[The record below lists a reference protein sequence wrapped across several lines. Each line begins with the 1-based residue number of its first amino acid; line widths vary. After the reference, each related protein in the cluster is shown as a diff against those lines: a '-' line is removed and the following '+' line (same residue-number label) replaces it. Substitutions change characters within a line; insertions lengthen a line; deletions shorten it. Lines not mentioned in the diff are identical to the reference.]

1 MQHGSG
7 HAAWTLVLGYTHE
20 KVSYLLQFL
29 FVLFRHNISAKF
41 HHNETNHKS
50 GEKEMIKNSILVKP

>member
-20 KVSYLLQFL
+20 KVAYLLQFL

-41 HHNETNHKS
+41 RQNETNHKS
-50 GEKEMIKNSILVKP
+50 GENEIIKKTLFW